1 MVHVENQEL
10 ADLIMDQTK
19 SLIAA
24 KEEAEAANF
33 AKSEFLANMSHEL
46 RTPMHAIINY
56 SRMGADKYDGA
67 PPEKIEKYFT
77 NIHISGTRLLTL
89 LNGLLDLSALEAGKQ
104 TFLFKTYALHTIT
117 ELSEREIAPLIDA
130 KNLTIDVLHH
140 TKDTH
145 CICDKEKMMQVM
157 VNLLS
162 NAIKFS
168 SEHDTMQIIYED
180 ADIDGAPALSVSVAD
195 EGVGIPEGELDTIFS
210 KFAQSTRTNTGAGGT
225 GLGLAITKEIIEAHG
240 GTITASNN
248 ISGGARITVTLPRTP
263 NTHNGDHHEG

>member
-10 ADLIMDQTK
+10 ADLILDQTK

-24 KEEAEAANF
+24 KEEAEAANL

-56 SRMGADKYDGA
+56 SRMGADKHDDV

-104 TFLFKTYALHTIT
+104 TFSFQQHALHSIT
-117 ELSEREIAPLIDA
+117 ELAEGEITPLIDA
-130 KNLTIDVLHH
+130 KHLTINVIHR
-140 TKDTH
+140 TTDTN

-168 SEHDTMQIIYED
+168 NEHDTIQIIYDD
-180 ADIDGAPALSVSVAD
+180 AQSDGAPALSISVTD
-195 EGVGIPEGELDTIFS
+195 EGIGIPEDELDSIFS
-210 KFAQSTRTNTGAGGT
+210 KFSQSTRTNTGAGGT

-240 GTITASNN
+240 GNITASNN
-248 ISGGARITVTLPRTP
+248 ISGGACFTVTLPRTP